1 MSDQLV
7 TLATLAKN
15 VKADPRTLAA
25 ALRGVEP
32 EAELVQPSG
41 KSLPL
46 YNAERTSLI
55 AQELLAQAGKYSRTK

>member
-32 EAELVQPSG
+32 EVELVQPSG

-55 AQELLAQAGKYSRTK
+55 AQELLAQAGKRKRK

>member
-55 AQELLAQAGKYSRTK
+55 AQELLAQASKGKRK

>member
-1 MSDQLV
+1 MS
-7 TLATLAKN
+7 LATAATIAKN
-15 VKADPRTLAA
+15 IKADPRTLAA

-55 AQELLAQAGKYSRTK
+55 AQELLAQASKRKRK